1 MKDLSPLKIEE
12 VKRLID
18 SKVTHREISLKVGVS
33 LGVISNIRKK
43 FKPGVKKNKPGKKP
57 ILNALVQ
64 RRILR
69 QIKYGVHDNAV
80 QINKELHQNDGI
92 NVSNEAVRKVLRK
105 NGFHGRVKVKKPLLT
120 IRHKKLR
127 LEFAK
132 KYKNYTI
139 SDWARVVWS
148 DETKINRFGSDG
160 RQWTWKKPG
169 EPIKDRHVKST
180 IKFGGGNLM
189 IWGCMTME
197 GIGECVKV
205 VGRMDATQYVSI
217 LERGIQKSLDV
228 WNKNVSDII
237 FQQDNDPK
245 HTARVTKAW
254 LQDKE
259 FQLLDWPPQSP
270 DLKPIEHLWVEVKR
284 AISEMP
290 GDCPNLSDLWNRTQA
305 AWHNLSPS
313 KCRTLVE
320 SMPTRIQA
328 VLKAKGGHTKY

>member
-1 MKDLSPLKIEE
+1 MKDLSPLKIE

-132 KYKNYTI
+132 KYKN
-139 SDWARVVWS
+139 
-148 DETKINRFGSDG
+148 
-160 RQWTWKKPG
+160 
-169 EPIKDRHVKST
+169 
-180 IKFGGGNLM
+180 
-189 IWGCMTME
+189 
-197 GIGECVKV
+197 
-205 VGRMDATQYVSI
+205 
-217 LERGIQKSLDV
+217 
-228 WNKNVSDII
+228 
-237 FQQDNDPK
+237 
-245 HTARVTKAW
+245 
-254 LQDKE
+254 
-259 FQLLDWPPQSP
+259 
-270 DLKPIEHLWVEVKR
+270 
-284 AISEMP
+284 
-290 GDCPNLSDLWNRTQA
+290 
-305 AWHNLSPS
+305 
-313 KCRTLVE
+313 
-320 SMPTRIQA
+320 
-328 VLKAKGGHTKY
+328 